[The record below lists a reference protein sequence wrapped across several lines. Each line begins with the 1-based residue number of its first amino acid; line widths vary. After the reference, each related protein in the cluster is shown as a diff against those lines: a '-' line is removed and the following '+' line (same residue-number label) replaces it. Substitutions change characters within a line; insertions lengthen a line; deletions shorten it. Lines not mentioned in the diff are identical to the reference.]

1 MGQTPSALNS
11 PPNGSMDGDDDTC
24 NVGCLPIFLPFLLLQ
39 SDGHQSA
46 LLELAGEENNGAGG
60 SPSPEEELVLTDVE
74 DNDNNDEEDIIC
86 SDNNDYDDP
95 PKKIPD
101 DVLSKIVAVD
111 CGMVS
116 KTKLRRVCIVDGYGN
131 HLLSALVRVDEDDG
145 EKDKSVQSTTKYQS
159 TLVRKLSSFISL
171 PKEQHSRVTS
181 TGDDLDLGVSAQQ
194 IREEAYRLIRGKIVV
209 GHSVYGDLAVL
220 GIGQRGN
227 NNSDFEVRDTATY
240 SQFLRKHKRGDGIVE
255 SRRLRDLVRERLN
268 RDIQADGEFHTCE
281 EDAIAV
287 LGTYITCAFFHE
299 HIFFLHLI
307 LCNIY
312 SPRKT
317 CTNQF
322 GMNGRVVLRQNLPM
336 EIQKK
341 QPLHNKYSQM
351 RLL

>member
-11 PPNGSMDGDDDTC
+11 SPPNASMDGDDDTC
-24 NVGCLPIFLPFLLLQ
+24 NVGCLPIFLPFLLQ
-39 SDGHQSA
+39 SDGHQKGA
-46 LLELAGEENNGAGG
+46 LIELAGEENNGDG
-60 SPSPEEELVLTDVE
+60 SPPSPEEELVLTDVE
-74 DNDNNDEEDIIC
+74 DNDNNDEEDIS
-86 SDNNDYDDP
+86 SDNDDDV

-145 EKDKSVQSTTKYQS
+145 KKDKSVQSTKYQS

-171 PKEQHSRVTS
+171 PKKQHSRVTS

-227 NNSDFEVRDTATY
+227 NSDFEVRDTATY
-240 SQFLRKHKRGDGIVE
+240 SQFLRKHERGDGIVE

-287 LGTYITCAFFHE
+287 LGTYIILCIFHE
-299 HIFFLHLI
+299 HIFFLYLI
-307 LCNIY
+307 CNIY

-341 QPLHNKYSQM
+341 QRLHNKYSQM